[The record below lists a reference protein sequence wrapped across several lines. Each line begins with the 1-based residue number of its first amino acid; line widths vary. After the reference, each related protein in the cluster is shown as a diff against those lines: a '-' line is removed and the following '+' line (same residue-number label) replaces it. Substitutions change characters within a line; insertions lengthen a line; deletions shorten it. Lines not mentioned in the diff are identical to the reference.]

1 MGDEFGFILDTLN
14 FRWKIWG
21 GVVLIIFLP
30 IWVIFFENSSF
41 FQKAISLTYIVR

>member
-21 GVVLIIFLP
+21 GGGVNHIFAHLEH
-30 IWVIFFENSSF
+30 FFENSKVF
-41 FQKAISLTYIVR
+41 